1 MAAIYLLLVILFSFI
16 IVGCDGSSHEG
27 EAKTP
32 SDSSIQ
38 NGRDYLEVIKDFEG
52 NGFTN
57 IQTEKI
63 DDLIFGWLTKEGE
76 VEEVL
81 VGGDVNYESD
91 DWLPADT
98 VVLIRYHDFPERET
112 EETTETKDTEETNET
127 NVTEE
132 ATEANETDQE
142 SDTSEDNTVIAEVLD
157 LNAINNTNSIESD
170 AQFIGKTYMIN
181 GVVSE
186 AMDADEYSNALVIIH
201 PNVMAKGMA
210 LSSPLDIN
218 VWLTAEEFEKIS
230 GISSVGKSIEVS
242 AELVSIAR
250 NAISSDSKV
259 KGFPIELEFGNYK

>member
-1 MAAIYLLLVILFSFI
+1 MRKLFYLLFVILLSFT

-32 SDSSIQ
+32 SGSSIQ
-38 NGRDYLEVIKDFEG
+38 NGRDYLEVIKDFEE

-57 IQTEKI
+57 IETEKI

-98 VVLIRYHDFPERET
+98 AVLIRYHVFPERET
-112 EETTETKDTEETNET
+112 EEITETNDSEEETET
-127 NVTEE
+127 
-132 ATEANETDQE
+132 NETDQE
-142 SDTSEDNTVIAEVLD
+142 SITSEDNTVIAEVLD

-170 AQFIGKTYMIN
+170 AQFIGKIYKIN
-181 GVVSE
+181 GTVSE
-186 AMDADEYSNALVIIH
+186 AMDADEYSNALIIIH

-210 LSSPLDIN
+210 SSLPLDFN
-218 VWLTAEEFEKIS
+218 VWLTAEEFEKIG
-230 GISSVGKSIEVS
+230 GISSVGKSIEIS

-250 NAISSDSKV
+250 NAISSDTKV
-259 KGFPIELEFGNYK
+259 KGYPIELEFGNYK